1 MKRVSRNLVTLFV
14 IGIFFGVGATLFV
27 QFTINDRDS
36 QTPLSTIGGSA
47 RTVNLSSIDRRVN
60 DSVQI
65 ENAQELLTRIEQTS
79 ALQHKFERNAALYAL
94 VAPLDQPS
102 VESLLAQSFDTQWKL
117 SKDTRTELQT
127 VLLERFSMLSQTDAL
142 EFVLDHRKSGA
153 EFNDA
158 LISIFKNSATSNLD
172 ATIAKAKTLPDN
184 SRRSALQGILHA
196 VGDRPLVEQRKLA
209 TNLNLEAHF
218 VKSYLASLKLD
229 TVDDPNLVW
238 TAVIDVAEQEG
249 SLVTQL
255 GELGKTWY
263 RKSGFEALDQMGA
276 SMKNDAVEEKVFALV
291 LSFIAQTEP
300 ELAFD
305 YAVTQLSKN
314 IQSIVATEVIR
325 EWTTQSPLFA
335 FEALKHLDPSTVREH
350 LQYTVISQ
358 WAMQD
363 PDYVLDNLS
372 DFPRQLQR
380 NGAVAAIGTLTS
392 DSPELAVSRLLEI
405 EDAYT
410 KLEAAH
416 TLVSVWSRADLDAA
430 LRWVLE
436 EPAISNISRYLF
448 EPIVSRLVATDP
460 IKALELA
467 RMHPLSQGPV
477 GFEAEVLQA
486 IAFQDMQ
493 VALDLLSKVRAGQR
507 NFAYGAVGS
516 VYVRNGEYQ
525 KAVDL
530 GLELSESAHSDYY
543 QYISY
548 IWVNTDPDELYDM
561 LPNLPNVQARSKAA
575 YALCVLYDGNNS
587 IPKKQIEYLDQYLTE
602 KDREILGSSA
612 PSKNP

>member
-1 MKRVSRNLVTLFV
+1 MKRVSTKLVALLVT
-14 IGIFFGVGATLFV
+14 GISLGVGMTLIFLLARQDRDRV
-27 QFTINDRDS
+27 DGSSTIEVDVKTEINDPS
-36 QTPLSTIGGSA
+36 SGTTGNVGLSRIRS
-47 RTVNLSSIDRRVN
+47 LLDKLDQI
-60 DSVQI
+60 SV
-65 ENAQELLTRIEQTS
+65 
-79 ALQHKFERNAALYAL
+79 LQHKFERNAALYAL

-102 VESLLAQSFDTQWKL
+102 VENLLAQSLDPQWKL

-127 VLLERFSMLSQTDAL
+127 VLLERFSMLSLTDAL
-142 EFVLDHRKSGA
+142 AFVLDLRKSGA
-153 EFNDA
+153 EFNAA
-158 LISIFKNSATSNLD
+158 LISIFKDLATSNID
-172 ATIAKAKTLPDN
+172 ATIAKAKTLPN
-184 SRRSALQGILHA
+184 ESRRSALHGILQA
-196 VGDRPLVEQRKLA
+196 VGDRPLVEQRQLA
-209 TNLNLEAHF
+209 TNLNLEEYF
-218 VKSYLASLKLD
+218 VESYLTSLRIEH
-229 TVDDPNLVW
+229 VDDPSRVW
-238 TAVIDVAEQEG
+238 AAVIDVAEQRG
-249 SLVTQL
+249 SFVTQL
-255 GELGKTWY
+255 GELGKQWY
-263 RKSGFEALDQMGA
+263 RKSGIEALDQMGA

-305 YAVTQLSKN
+305 YAVTQLSRN
-314 IQSIVATEVIR
+314 IQTNVATDVVR
-325 EWTTQSPLFA
+325 EWTTQNPLVA
-335 FEALKHLDPSTVREH
+335 FETVKNLDATAVREQ
-350 LQYTVISQ
+350 LQITVVSH
-358 WAMQD
+358 WAVQD

-372 DFPRQLQR
+372 DFPRPLQR
-380 NGAVAAIGTLTS
+380 FGAVAAIGTLTS

-405 EDAYT
+405 EEAYT

-493 VALDLLSKVRAGQR
+493 VALDLLSNVRAGQR

-530 GLELSESAHSDYY
+530 GLELGESAHSDYY

-561 LPNLPNVQARSKAA
+561 LPNLPNAQARSKAA